1 MYHNI
6 IEMQVK
12 STLDSSSTVQYGG
25 IVKTILFEKLFS
37 QSCKYDVNNV
47 NINKSSSQCKY
58 DLSLIHLKE

>member
-37 QSCKYDVNNV
+37 Q
-47 NINKSSSQCKY
+47 
-58 DLSLIHLKE
+58 